1 MIPSPNLDDRSFDDI
16 VQEAIRLIPQYCPE
30 WTNHNR
36 ADPGVTLIEL
46 FAWMTEMTLYRL
58 NRVPDKNF
66 LAFLELMG
74 IHLTPPQPAR
84 AVLRFAINPKADRV
98 RIPSNTRCGTKPG
111 HDGTYQTFET
121 NREIVVTANALQKCM
136 SQHHETFA
144 DNTDLLGIGTSG
156 VPLWA
161 GVRSVERFLYVGDE
175 RLKSFNESS
184 MLTVSST
191 TTSEVAHPLVAML
204 EWEYWD
210 GERWRELMNPAIET
224 KPNEVALIG
233 PVVELQPTEVAEE
246 KGYFIRGRLAEVPQ
260 SPEETL
266 CDTLAMRLELI
277 GEGELPEAS
286 FASIEG
292 DLYLKLDMDRNFQ
305 PFSREP
311 KTDCTLY
318 LKSDAVFGH
327 DQALM
332 RVDVELADPNSVPRA
347 QNSDDLVI
355 AWEYF
360 NGKRWKLIGKNGFGD
375 YDEEDPGHQF
385 ADETNCLTSSGFVA
399 FKRPKDMK
407 EVNIN
412 GDKGLWV
419 RARIERGDYG
429 VPGTYELENDRWVW
443 KDERPLRP
451 PTLKSLT
458 LRFVEAAQPFQHV
471 LAYNDFVH
479 TVHTSL
485 AKEEMKPFQPF
496 TPVTEESPTL
506 YLGFQEPFPNEQSSL
521 FFDLV
526 EDAGGGRSLRAAA
539 GLTGKALEQA
549 KSEQIIAW
557 EYFGG
562 RDWKPLTV
570 RDHTHGFSQSGFIE
584 FVGPEDHRSNKRYGE
599 NLYWLRARLEHGGY
613 DEPPMLRH
621 VLLNCV
627 YADNLTSYDNTI
639 LGSSKGTPNQRFAFV
654 RGPVLPGQ
662 EIWVHE
668 RERPPSAD
676 LEELIR
682 VEGEDCVRE
691 DAENGGVLVRWHEVD
706 SLYDSKP
713 NSRHYTKDIVTGHIK
728 FGDGIRGMVP
738 PKGDRNIVCSH
749 YQVGGGES
757 GNVPPDSITALLQS
771 ISYVESV
778 TNLYAANG
786 GSDLESIEEAK
797 QRGPHSLKAKGR
809 AVTAEDFEWLAKEA
823 SSSVA
828 RVCALP
834 TTDREGEVTV
844 AVVPRVA
851 ENHPDFMDKPIASTE
866 LLRKVRNYL
875 ADRKLLTTVLNV
887 RRPVFRELSVVVE
900 IILLQATAADRVKA
914 EIQRRVK
921 MFLHPLRGG
930 KRGDGW
936 PFGRAVYR
944 VDLYHVVEEVSGVDF
959 VDRVRII
966 DERTKLE
973 VDQLKLADGE
983 LVHCLEVEVVEKAHE
998 RIAR

>member
-1 MIPSPNLDDRSFDDI
+1 MIPSPNLDDRNFDDI
-16 VQEAIRLIPQYCPE
+16 VQEAMRLIPQYCAE
-30 WTNHNR
+30 WTNHNSS
-36 ADPGVTLIEL
+36 DPGITLIEL

-58 NRVPDKNF
+58 NRVPEKNF

-84 AVLRFAINPKADRV
+84 AVLQFTINPKADLVRV
-98 RIPSNTRCGTKPG
+98 PANTRTGTKPG
-111 HDGTYQTFET
+111 HDGKYQTFET
-121 NREIVVTANALQKCM
+121 DREAIATANELLKCM
-136 SQHHETFA
+136 SQHHESFA
-144 DNTDLLGIGTSG
+144 DNTALLSLGSAG

-161 GVRSVERFLYVGDE
+161 GVRSVERFIYLGDE

-184 MLTVSST
+184 LLTIKST
-191 TTSEVAHPLVAML
+191 TTADVAQPLVHML

-210 GERWRELMNPAIET
+210 GERWRELMSPSMAT
-224 KPNEVALIG
+224 TPNEIALMG
-233 PVVELQPTEVAEE
+233 PVDMQPTEVSDV
-246 KGYFIRGRLAEVPQ
+246 KGYYVRGRLSEVPQ
-260 SPEETL
+260 TVDDTL
-266 CDTLAMRLELI
+266 CDTLSMRLELV

-311 KTDCTLY
+311 KPDCTLY
-318 LKSDAVFGH
+318 MLSDAVFGH
-327 DQALM
+327 EQANV
-332 RVDVELADPNSVPRA
+332 RIDVEVADSGTVVRA

-360 NGKRWKLIGKNGFGD
+360 NGKRWRLLGKNGFGD
-375 YDEEDPGHQF
+375 YDEEDPGHAFQ
-385 ADETNCLTSSGFVA
+385 DDTNCLTASGFVS
-399 FKRPKDMK
+399 FKRPKDMRA
-407 EVNIN
+407 VNIN
-412 GDKGLWV
+412 GKKGLWV
-419 RARIERGDYG
+419 RARIDRGDYG

-451 PTLKSLT
+451 PTLKNLT
-458 LRFVEAAQPFQHV
+458 LRFVESAQPFEHV
-471 LAYNDFVH
+471 VAYNDFVH
-479 TVHTSL
+479 TNHTSL
-485 AKEEMKPFQPF
+485 AREEMKPFQPF

-506 YLGFQEPFPNEQSSL
+506 YLGFKQPFPNESNQL

-526 EDAGGGRSLRAAA
+526 EDAGSGRSLRARA
-539 GLTGKALEQA
+539 GDTSKTLEHT

-562 RDWKPLTV
+562 RDWKTLTV
-570 RDHTHGFSQSGFIE
+570 RDYTHGFSQSGFVE

-599 NLYWLRARLEHGGY
+599 NLYWVRARLEHGGY

-627 YADNLTSYDNTI
+627 YADNLSTYDNTI
-639 LGSSKGTPNQRFAFV
+639 LGSSKGTPNQSFTFV

-662 EIWVHE
+662 QVWVKE
-668 RERPPSAD
+668 RERPPSTDIND
-676 LEELIR
+676 LIME
-682 VEGEDCVRE
+682 EGEDCVR
-691 DAENGGVLVRWHEVD
+691 DDPDGGAMVRWHEVD
-706 SLYDSKP
+706 SLYESTP
-713 NSRHYTKDIVTGHIK
+713 GSRHYTKDIVTGKIR

-738 PKGDRNIVCSH
+738 PKGDRNVLCSH
-749 YQVGGGES
+749 YQVGGGEG
-757 GNVPPDSITALLQS
+757 GNVPPDSITALMQS
-771 ISYVESV
+771 LSYVESV

-844 AVVPRVA
+844 AIVPRVA
-851 ENHPDFMDKPIASTE
+851 ENHPDYMGKPVASTE

-875 ADRKLLTTVLNV
+875 SDRKLLTTVLNV

-900 IILLQATAADRVKA
+900 IILLQATASDRVKA

-921 MFLHPLRGG
+921 TFLHPLKGG
-930 KRGDGW
+930 KNGQGW
-936 PFGRAVYR
+936 PFGRPVYR

-959 VDRVRII
+959 VDRVRIV

-973 VDQLKLADGE
+973 VDQLKLSDGE
-983 LVHCLEVEVVEKAHE
+983 LVHCLQVDVVEKAHE